1 MTKALLLFSG
11 GLDSILAAKMLQRQG
26 IEVVGLVFNS
36 YFFDDEKAKKSAKEV
51 GIKLISK
58 DFSKKHLAIIKSPK
72 FGYGSSVNPCIDCHA
87 LMFLH
92 AKEVFEEGNFNIL
105 ASGEVLGQRPF
116 SQNIKALGLIERTT
130 GLEGQILRPVS
141 ARELPVT
148 IYEKEGMVQRELLG
162 GIVGKSRKPQME
174 LVSEY
179 EISDFPSP
187 GGGCRL
193 TEKEFGDKVR
203 EILPFSDFT
212 DASDFELLRIGR
224 HFWFHNEN
232 KSMYHVI
239 LGRNHEENV
248 QMKEARKIG
257 DFLVEIEDGKGPLAL
272 LRCYGKADEKLEKE
286 AVLEM
291 KKQIWKFAK
300 RKDEFNERNFKLVN

>member
-11 GLDSILAAKMLQRQG
+11 GLDSILAAKMLKKEG

-36 YFFDDEKAKKSAKEV
+36 YFFDDEKAKSSAKEV
-51 GIKLISK
+51 GIELISK
-58 DFSKKHLAIIKSPK
+58 DFSKIHLATIKAPK
-72 FGYGSSVNPCIDCHA
+72 FGYGSSINPCIDCHA

-92 AKEVFEEGNFNIL
+92 AKKVFEEGNFDIL

-116 SQNIKALGLIERTT
+116 SQNIRALELIERTT
-130 GLEGQILRPVS
+130 GLEGKILRPVS
-141 ARELPVT
+141 AKELPET
-148 IYEKEGMVQRELLG
+148 IYEKEGMVKRELLG

-212 DASDFELLRIGR
+212 DESDFELLRIGR
-224 HFWFHNEN
+224 HFWFRNEN

-257 DFLVEIEDGKGPLAL
+257 DSLMEIEDGKGPLAL
-272 LRCYGKADEKLEKE
+272 LRCYGEVDSELEGQ
-286 AVLEM
+286 ASLEM

-300 RKDEFNERNFKLVN
+300 RKDEFNEESFKLVD